1 MSLILKNGRLL
12 DPASGR
18 DEIGDVVIHEDRI
31 REAGAGIAADGPG
44 VLDCSGLVIA
54 PGFIDLHTH
63 LREPGQEYKEDIAS
77 GTQAAVAGGFTA
89 ICAMPNTQPV
99 NDQAGGTAYLIQRAR
114 ELGRARV
121 YPIGAITAGSQ
132 GERLAEIGGMRAA
145 GAVAISDDGRPVMN
159 GQRLRRAMEYAA
171 NFGLPVIEHCEDL
184 NLSAGGVMHEGATSY
199 RLGLPGISAAS
210 EAVMVARDLLLAEQ
224 TGAHLHIAHIS
235 TAASVAL
242 LRQARA
248 RGVRASAEA
257 TPHHLTLS
265 DEDVS
270 DYDANF
276 KMNPPLRSRSDR
288 EALIEALAEGVIEAI
303 ATDHAPHAAHE
314 KQQEFTRA
322 PFGIIGLE
330 TALPLALALVRA
342 GRISL
347 MRMVQA
353 FTTAPARIFGLPGA
367 KLANGSLADLTVFDP
382 LRKWTCRAES
392 LHSKSRNSPF
402 LGWELQGRAIFT
414 IVGGRL
420 AYQLEQ
426 REAATG

>member
-1 MSLILKNGRLL
+1 MSLILKNGRLI

-31 REAGAGIAADGPG
+31 REAGSGIAAEGPG
-44 VLDCSGLVIA
+44 VLDCTGLVIA

-99 NDQAGGTAYLIQRAR
+99 NDHAGGTAYLILRAR

-121 YPIGAITAGSQ
+121 FPIGAITAGSQ
-132 GERLAEIGGMRAA
+132 GERLAEIGSMRAA
-145 GAVAISDDGRPVMN
+145 GAVAISDDGHPVSN
-159 GQRLRRAMEYAA
+159 GQRLRRAMEYAGR
-171 NFGLPVIEHCEDL
+171 FQMPVIEHCEDL
-184 NLSAGGVMHEGATSY
+184 QLSAGGVMHEGPTSY

-210 EAVMVARDLLLAEQ
+210 EAAMVSRDLLLAEQ

-235 TAASVAL
+235 TAASVNL
-242 LRQARA
+242 LREAKR
-248 RGVRASAEA
+248 RGVRATAEV
-257 TPHHLTLS
+257 TPHHFTLC
-265 DEDVS
+265 DEDIR
-270 DYDANF
+270 DYEANF
-276 KMNPPLRSRSDR
+276 KMNPPLRSRADR
-288 EALIEALAEGVIEAI
+288 EALIQALAEGVIEAI

-342 GRISL
+342 GRLSL
-347 MRMVQA
+347 MRMVEA
-353 FTTAPARIFGLPGA
+353 FTSSPASVLGHPPVR
-367 KLANGSLADLTVFDP
+367 LAFGSLADLTVFDP
-382 LRKWTCRAES
+382 NRKWICRPET
-392 LHSKSRNSPF
+392 LHSKSRNTPF

-420 AYQLEQ
+420 VYQLPQEN
-426 REAATG
+426 AAAE